1 MRFIIIIL
9 LISGLI
15 GLLDFLSFRAIN
27 TAFEQ
32 VLSKQLWAKALFFS
46 STGLFLLFLALAFFK
61 ALSHPSIFTAN
72 DFYIAFG
79 LFVLF
84 FLPKLH
90 LSIFYSLDSLLFVLF
105 KKQLF
110 INYFGVALSVVSLLF
125 VAHGIFIN
133 KTNYQVRDQIISS
146 NKLNSN
152 TEPLSIIQIS
162 DMHIGSFHNNLEAIQ
177 KMVNQVNAE
186 KPDLIV
192 FTGDMVSNYAEE
204 MDEFIPILKQLSAKY
219 GKYAIL
225 GNHDY
230 GEYVQWKSETEELA
244 NLENLK
250 AKHQAIGFTLLN
262 NKNTRLN
269 IKGQTLQL
277 IGVENWGLPPFPQY
291 GKLAESS
298 ENLDPSIY
306 TILLSHDPSHWRAQV
321 LDQKFIDLTLSG
333 HTHAM
338 QFGIEIGSWQFSPVA
353 FKYKEWGGLYEQDQ
367 QALYVN
373 RGTGYIGFPGRMGI
387 RPEIT
392 KLILQGK

>member
-15 GLLDFLSFRAIN
+15 ALLDFLSFRAIN
-27 TAFEQ
+27 TAFGQ
-32 VLSKQLWAKALFFS
+32 ILSKQLWAKAIFFS
-46 STGLFLLFLALAFFK
+46 TTGLFLLFLGIAFLK
-61 ALSHPSIFTAN
+61 AMNKPNIFTAN

-90 LSIFYSLDSLLFVLF
+90 LSIFYSIDSLVFVLF

-110 INYFGVALSVVSLLF
+110 INYFGVALSTFSLLF

-133 KTNYQVRDQIISS
+133 KTNYQVRDQIINST
-146 NKLNSN
+146 KLNSN
-152 TEPLSIIQIS
+152 SEPLSIIQIS
-162 DMHIGSFHNNLEAIQ
+162 DIHIGSFHNNLDAIQ
-177 KMVNQVNAE
+177 KMVDQVNTE
-186 KPDLIV
+186 NPDLIV
-192 FTGDMVSNYAEE
+192 FTGDMVSNYADE

-230 GEYVQWKSETEELA
+230 GEYVQWKSEEEELA
-244 NLENLK
+244 NLEKLK
-250 AKHQAIGFTLLN
+250 AKHQAIGFTLLD
-262 NKNTRLN
+262 NKNTTLN
-269 IKGQTLQL
+269 IKGQSIQL

-298 ENLDPSIY
+298 ENLDTSIF

-392 KLILQGK
+392 KLILNGN